1 MDAHSRM
8 AMNREP
14 AAIREVAAILV
25 RLSTGP
31 AGRQV
36 DMIRYFDGLEAV
48 ARRIAAARLP
58 DAASRELA
66 ACYYCAGILTSVYG
80 RESAIAHG
88 IAGSL
93 EQQVNGRASRRIFAL
108 LMRAGRKQG
117 QAFMDAC
124 GHLVRG

>member
-1 MDAHSRM
+1 MH
-8 AMNREP
+8 REP
-14 AAIREVAAILV
+14 AAIREMAAILV

-66 ACYYCAGILTSVYG
+66 ARYYCAGILTSVYG
-80 RESAIAHG
+80 RESAIVHG

-108 LMRAGRKQG
+108 LMRAGRKHG
-117 QAFMDAC
+117 RAFMDAC

>member
-1 MDAHSRM
+1 M
-8 AMNREP
+8 ATNREP

-58 DAASRELA
+58 DSASRELA
-66 ACYYCAGILTSVYG
+66 ARYYCAGILTSVYG
-80 RESAIAHG
+80 RESAIAYG

>member
-8 AMNREP
+8 AIHRES

-48 ARRIAAARLP
+48 ARRIAATRLP

-66 ACYYCAGILTSVYG
+66 ARYYCAGILTSVYG

-93 EQQVNGRASRRIFAL
+93 EQQVNGRASRRIFAV

>member
-1 MDAHSRM
+1 M
-8 AMNREP
+8 AIHRES

-48 ARRIAAARLP
+48 ARRIAATRLP

-66 ACYYCAGILTSVYG
+66 ARYYCAGILTSVYG

-93 EQQVNGRASRRIFAL
+93 EQQVNGRASRRIFAV

>member
-1 MDAHSRM
+1 MEARSRM
-8 AMNREP
+8 AMKREP

-58 DAASRELA
+58 DSASRELA
-66 ACYYCAGILTSVYG
+66 ARYYCAGILTSVYG
-80 RESAIAHG
+80 RESAIAYG

>member
-1 MDAHSRM
+1 M
-8 AMNREP
+8 AIHREP

-66 ACYYCAGILTSVYG
+66 ARYYCAGILTSVYG
-80 RESAIAHG
+80 RKSAIAHG

-93 EQQVNGRASRRIFAL
+93 EQQVNGRASRRIFAV

>member
-1 MDAHSRM
+1 M
-8 AMNREP
+8 AMTREP

-58 DAASRELA
+58 DSASRELA
-66 ACYYCAGILTSVYG
+66 ARYYCAGILTSVYG
-80 RESAIAHG
+80 RESAIAYG

>member
-1 MDAHSRM
+1 M
-8 AMNREP
+8 AIHREP

-25 RLSTGP
+25 RLCTGP

-66 ACYYCAGILTSVYG
+66 ARYYCAGILTSVYG
-80 RESAIAHG
+80 CESAIAHG

-93 EQQVNGRASRRIFAL
+93 EQQVNGRASRRIFAV

-117 QAFMDAC
+117 QAFMKAC

>member
-1 MDAHSRM
+1 MT
-8 AMNREP
+8 REP

-58 DAASRELA
+58 DSASRELA
-66 ACYYCAGILTSVYG
+66 ARYYCAGILTSVYG
-80 RESAIAHG
+80 RESAIAYG

>member
-1 MDAHSRM
+1 M
-8 AMNREP
+8 AIHREP

-66 ACYYCAGILTSVYG
+66 ARYYCAGILTSVYG
-80 RESAIAHG
+80 CESAIAHG

-93 EQQVNGRASRRIFAL
+93 EQQVNGRASRRIFAV

-117 QAFMDAC
+117 QAFMKAC

>member
-1 MDAHSRM
+1 M
-8 AMNREP
+8 AIHREP

-66 ACYYCAGILTSVYG
+66 ARYYCAGILTSVYG
-80 RESAIAHG
+80 CESAIAHG
-88 IAGSL
+88 IDGSL
-93 EQQVNGRASRRIFAL
+93 EQQVNGRASRRIFAV

-117 QAFMDAC
+117 QAFMKAC

>member
-1 MDAHSRM
+1 MEARSRM
-8 AMNREP
+8 AMTREP

-58 DAASRELA
+58 DSASRELA
-66 ACYYCAGILTSVYG
+66 ARYYCAGILTSVYG
-80 RESAIAHG
+80 RESAIAYG

>member
-1 MDAHSRM
+1 M
-8 AMNREP
+8 AIHREP

-66 ACYYCAGILTSVYG
+66 ARYYCAGILTSVYG
-80 RESAIAHG
+80 CESAIAHG

-93 EQQVNGRASRRIFAL
+93 EQQGNGRASRRIFAV

-117 QAFMDAC
+117 QAFMKAC

>member
-1 MDAHSRM
+1 M
-8 AMNREP
+8 AIHREP

-36 DMIRYFDGLEAV
+36 DMICYFDGLEAV

-66 ACYYCAGILTSVYG
+66 ARYYCAGILTSVYG
-80 RESAIAHG
+80 CESAIAHG

-93 EQQVNGRASRRIFAL
+93 EQQVNGRASRRIFAV

-117 QAFMDAC
+117 QAFMKAC

>member
-1 MDAHSRM
+1 M
-8 AMNREP
+8 AIHREP

-25 RLSTGP
+25 HLSTGP

-66 ACYYCAGILTSVYG
+66 ARYYCAGILTSVYG
-80 RESAIAHG
+80 CESAIAHG

-93 EQQVNGRASRRIFAL
+93 EQQVNGRASRRIFAV

-117 QAFMDAC
+117 QAFMKAC

>member
-1 MDAHSRM
+1 M
-8 AMNREP
+8 AMKREP

-58 DAASRELA
+58 DSASRELA
-66 ACYYCAGILTSVYG
+66 ARYYCAGILTSVYG
-80 RESAIAHG
+80 RESAIAYG